1 MMTQKMCRV
10 QNNLNRLLKTVE
22 EAEIIK
28 TLQNFNKIAEI
39 LNNQN
44 SPLKQAEQAEQAE
57 VPFKVVVAER

>member
-10 QNNLNRLLKTVE
+10 QNNLNCLLKTVE
-22 EAEIIK
+22 EVEIIK

-44 SPLKQAEQAEQAE
+44 SPLKQAEQAE

>member
-10 QNNLNRLLKTVE
+10 QNNLNCLLKTVE
-22 EAEIIK
+22 EVEIIK

-44 SPLKQAEQAEQAE
+44 SPLKQAEKAE
-57 VPFKVVVAER
+57 VPFKVVAAER